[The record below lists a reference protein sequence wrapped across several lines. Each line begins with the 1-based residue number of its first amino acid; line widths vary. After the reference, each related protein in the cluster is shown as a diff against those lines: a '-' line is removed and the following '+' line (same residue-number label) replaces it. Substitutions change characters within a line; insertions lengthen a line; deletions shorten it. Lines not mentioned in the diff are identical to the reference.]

1 MNSLAVSVRV
11 ASDVVED
18 LSRSGEWRFR
28 VHNPVGLARRREV
41 TGKGLAIGQGREG
54 PGEAEL
60 PRVERVLKRL
70 EQQPAKQAREH
81 PDGQEE
87 AGAAGDPT
95 GAIGGQAAPGHDAVQ
110 MRMMDQRLPPR
121 YAGRQRIQSPRRG
134 G

>member
-95 GAIGGQAAPGHDAVQ
+95 GAIGGQVSMATENRTFVATENCT
-110 MRMMDQRLPPR
+110 LL
-121 YAGRQRIQSPRRG
+121 GRTPQAERTFSR
-134 G
+134 